1 VSRSNAAAEELVACK
16 QLIQEKCEVTQ
27 GQDQENA
34 ETQVLL
40 LEAHNLI
47 QKKEGQINE
56 LAASMESAE
65 SQLAELGAKNLEQ
78 QAIVD
83 QQIRQQDLSNQE
95 HDEKV
100 KQLESELDQQKA
112 VLQKLEIEKDNLQ
125 FKRDEATKNL
135 EQKVKELK

>member
-1 VSRSNAAAEELVACK
+1 MA
-16 QLIQEKCEVTQ
+16 T
-27 GQDQENA
+27 
-34 ETQVLL
+34 
-40 LEAHNLI
+40 
-47 QKKEGQINE
+47 
-56 LAASMESAE
+56 SMEGAE
-65 SQLAELGAKNLEQ
+65 SQLAELKTKNLEQ

-95 HDEKV
+95 HDDKV

-112 VLQKLEIEKDNLQ
+112 VLQKLEVEKDNLQ

>member
-1 VSRSNAAAEELVACK
+1 
-16 QLIQEKCEVTQ
+16 
-27 GQDQENA
+27 
-34 ETQVLL
+34 
-40 LEAHNLI
+40 
-47 QKKEGQINE
+47 
-56 LAASMESAE
+56 MESAE
-65 SQLAELGAKNLEQ
+65 SQLVELRAKNLEQ

>member
-1 VSRSNAAAEELVACK
+1 M
-16 QLIQEKCEVTQ
+16 
-27 GQDQENA
+27 
-34 ETQVLL
+34 
-40 LEAHNLI
+40 
-47 QKKEGQINE
+47 EG
-56 LAASMESAE
+56 AE
-65 SQLAELGAKNLEQ
+65 SQLAELKTKNLEQ

-95 HDEKV
+95 HDDKV

-112 VLQKLEIEKDNLQ
+112 VLQKLEVEKDNLQ

>member
-1 VSRSNAAAEELVACK
+1 
-16 QLIQEKCEVTQ
+16 
-27 GQDQENA
+27 
-34 ETQVLL
+34 
-40 LEAHNLI
+40 
-47 QKKEGQINE
+47 
-56 LAASMESAE
+56 LATSMEGAE
-65 SQLAELGAKNLEQ
+65 SQLAELKTKNLEQ

-95 HDEKV
+95 HDDKV

-112 VLQKLEIEKDNLQ
+112 VLQKLEVEKDNLQ

>member
-1 VSRSNAAAEELVACK
+1 MA
-16 QLIQEKCEVTQ
+16 T
-27 GQDQENA
+27 
-34 ETQVLL
+34 
-40 LEAHNLI
+40 
-47 QKKEGQINE
+47 
-56 LAASMESAE
+56 SMEGAE
-65 SQLAELGAKNLEQ
+65 SQLAELRTKNLEQ

-95 HDEKV
+95 HDDKV

-112 VLQKLEIEKDNLQ
+112 VLQKLEVEKDNLQ